1 MIRHAISLKPR
12 VLNLGLASLGSVRM
26 QILDLIEIMG
36 LN

>member
-1 MIRHAISLKPR
+1 MIRHAVSLKSR

-26 QILDLIEIMG
+26 QIVDLIEIMV